1 MSNILLIISI
11 VLTLLCYIL
20 IFISSL
26 TSKNGQET
34 ASEAVIRL
42 TKEDNG
48 LRLVESKDNILNKY
62 QLKRKIIKLKE
73 KTYSSKSY
81 FSLSIAYLLS
91 GYSKLK
97 ESSLEY
103 LSKVIPY
110 FYYLSFTP
118 IISLIIALVI
128 KTSMDA
134 KIGVVIFILILIYQ
148 NILSN
153 LNTKAIDLVN
163 DDNKDITKYLNN
175 IIFTSKIFILSTMI
189 QLIRMVIML

>member
-1 MSNILLIISI
+1 MSTILLIISI

-34 ASEAVIRL
+34 ASETVIRL
-42 TKEDNG
+42 TKDDNG

-118 IISLIIALVI
+118 IISLVITLVI

-134 KIGVVIFILILIYQ
+134 KIGIIIFIIILIYQ

-153 LNTKAIDLVN
+153 LNAKAIDLVK
-163 DDNKDITKYLNN
+163 DDNRYITKYLNN
-175 IIFTSKIFILSTMI
+175 IIFISKVFILSTII
-189 QLIRMVIML
+189 QLIRMIILL

>member
-1 MSNILLIISI
+1 MSTILLIISI
-11 VLTLLCYIL
+11 ILTLICYIL

-26 TSKNGQET
+26 TSKNGSET
-34 ASEAVIRL
+34 AYEAVIRL

-118 IISLIIALVI
+118 IISLVITLVI

-134 KIGVVIFILILIYQ
+134 KIGIIIFIIILIYQ

-153 LNTKAIDLVN
+153 LNTKAIDLVK
-163 DDNKDITKYLNN
+163 DDNRYITKYLNN
-175 IIFTSKIFILSTMI
+175 IIFISKVFILSTII
-189 QLIRMVIML
+189 QLIRMIILL

>member
-11 VLTLLCYIL
+11 ILTLICYII

-26 TSKNGQET
+26 TSKNGSET
-34 ASEAVIRL
+34 AYEAVIRL

-48 LRLVESKDNILNKY
+48 LHLVESKDNILNKY

-118 IISLIIALVI
+118 IISLVITLVI

-134 KIGVVIFILILIYQ
+134 KIGIIIFIIILIYQ

-153 LNTKAIDLVN
+153 LNTKAIDLVK
-163 DDNKDITKYLNN
+163 DDNKYITKYLNN
-175 IIFTSKIFILSTMI
+175 IIFISKVFILSTII
-189 QLIRMVIML
+189 QLIRMIILL

>member
-1 MSNILLIISI
+1 MSTILLIISI

-34 ASEAVIRL
+34 ASETVIRL
-42 TKEDNG
+42 TKDDNG

-118 IISLIIALVI
+118 IISLVITLVI

-134 KIGVVIFILILIYQ
+134 KIGIIIFIIILIYQ

-153 LNTKAIDLVN
+153 LNTKAIDLVK
-163 DDNKDITKYLNN
+163 DDNKYITKYLNN
-175 IIFTSKIFILSTMI
+175 IIFISKVFILSTII
-189 QLIRMVIML
+189 QLIRMIILL

>member
-1 MSNILLIISI
+1 MSTILLIISI

-26 TSKNGQET
+26 TSKNGSET
-34 ASEAVIRL
+34 AYEAVIRL

-118 IISLIIALVI
+118 IISLVITLVI

-134 KIGVVIFILILIYQ
+134 KIGIIIFIIILIYQ

-153 LNTKAIDLVN
+153 LNTKAIDLVK
-163 DDNKDITKYLNN
+163 DDNKYITKYLNN
-175 IIFTSKIFILSTMI
+175 IIFISKVLILSTII
-189 QLIRMVIML
+189 QLIRMIILL

>member
-11 VLTLLCYIL
+11 ILTLICYII

-26 TSKNGQET
+26 TSKNGSET
-34 ASEAVIRL
+34 AYEAVIRL

-118 IISLIIALVI
+118 IISLVITLVI

-134 KIGVVIFILILIYQ
+134 KIGIIIFIIILIYQ

-153 LNTKAIDLVN
+153 LNTKAIDLVK
-163 DDNKDITKYLNN
+163 DDNKYITKYLNN
-175 IIFTSKIFILSTMI
+175 IIFISKIFILSTII
-189 QLIRMVIML
+189 QLIRMIILL

>member
-11 VLTLLCYIL
+11 ILTLICYIL

-26 TSKNGQET
+26 TSKNGSET
-34 ASEAVIRL
+34 AYEAVIRL

-118 IISLIIALVI
+118 IISLVITLVI

-134 KIGVVIFILILIYQ
+134 KIGIIIFIIILIYQ

-153 LNTKAIDLVN
+153 LNTKAIDLVK

-175 IIFTSKIFILSTMI
+175 VIFTSKIFILSTII
-189 QLIRMVIML
+189 QLIRMITLL

>member
-1 MSNILLIISI
+1 MSTILLIISI

-118 IISLIIALVI
+118 IISLVITLVI

-134 KIGVVIFILILIYQ
+134 KISIIIFIIILIYQ

-153 LNTKAIDLVN
+153 LNTKAIDLVK
-163 DDNKDITKYLNN
+163 DDNKYITKYLNN
-175 IIFTSKIFILSTMI
+175 IIFISKVFILSTII
-189 QLIRMVIML
+189 QLIRMIILL

>member
-1 MSNILLIISI
+1 MSNVLLIISI
-11 VLTLLCYIL
+11 ILTLICYII

-26 TSKNGQET
+26 TSKNGSET
-34 ASEAVIRL
+34 AYEAVIRL

-118 IISLIIALVI
+118 IISLVITLVI

-134 KIGVVIFILILIYQ
+134 KIGIIIFIIILIYQ

-153 LNTKAIDLVN
+153 LNTKAIDLVK
-163 DDNKDITKYLNN
+163 DDNKYITKYLNN
-175 IIFTSKIFILSTMI
+175 IIFISKVFLLSTII
-189 QLIRMVIML
+189 QLIRMIILL

>member
-11 VLTLLCYIL
+11 VITLLCYIL

-26 TSKNGQET
+26 TSKNGSET
-34 ASEAVIRL
+34 AYEAVIRL

-118 IISLIIALVI
+118 IISLVITLVI

-134 KIGVVIFILILIYQ
+134 KIGIIIFIIILIYQ

-153 LNTKAIDLVN
+153 LNTKAIDLVK
-163 DDNKDITKYLNN
+163 DDNKYITKYLNN
-175 IIFTSKIFILSTMI
+175 IIFISKVFILSTII
-189 QLIRMVIML
+189 QLIRMIILL

>member
-11 VLTLLCYIL
+11 ILTLICYII

-26 TSKNGQET
+26 TSKNGSET
-34 ASEAVIRL
+34 AYEAVIRL

-97 ESSLEY
+97 ESSLDY

-118 IISLIIALVI
+118 IISLVITLVI

-134 KIGVVIFILILIYQ
+134 KIGIIIFIIILIYQ

-153 LNTKAIDLVN
+153 LNTKAIDLVK
-163 DDNKDITKYLNN
+163 DDNKYITKYLNN
-175 IIFTSKIFILSTMI
+175 IIFISKVFILSTII
-189 QLIRMVIML
+189 QLIRMIILL

>member
-1 MSNILLIISI
+1 MSTILLIISI

-34 ASEAVIRL
+34 ASETVIRL

-118 IISLIIALVI
+118 IISLVITLVI

-134 KIGVVIFILILIYQ
+134 KISIIIFIIILIYQ

-153 LNTKAIDLVN
+153 LNTKAIDLVK
-163 DDNKDITKYLNN
+163 DDNKYITKYLNN
-175 IIFTSKIFILSTMI
+175 IIFISKVFILSTII
-189 QLIRMVIML
+189 QLMRMIILL

>member
-1 MSNILLIISI
+1 MSTILLIISI

-34 ASEAVIRL
+34 ASETVIRL
-42 TKEDNG
+42 TKDDNG

-118 IISLIIALVI
+118 IISLVITLVI

-134 KIGVVIFILILIYQ
+134 KIGIIIFIIILIYQ

-153 LNTKAIDLVN
+153 LNTKAIDLVK
-163 DDNKDITKYLNN
+163 DDNRYITKYLNN
-175 IIFTSKIFILSTMI
+175 IIFISKVFILSTII
-189 QLIRMVIML
+189 QLIRMIILL

>member
-118 IISLIIALVI
+118 IISLVITLVI

-134 KIGVVIFILILIYQ
+134 KIGIIIFIIILIYQ

-153 LNTKAIDLVN
+153 LNTKAIDLVKE
-163 DDNKDITKYLNN
+163 DNKYITKYLNN
-175 IIFTSKIFILSTMI
+175 IIFISKVFILSTII
-189 QLIRMVIML
+189 QLIRMIILL

>member
-11 VLTLLCYIL
+11 ILTLICYII

-26 TSKNGQET
+26 TSKNGSET
-34 ASEAVIRL
+34 AYEAVIRL

-118 IISLIIALVI
+118 IISLVITLVI

-134 KIGVVIFILILIYQ
+134 KIGIIIFILILIYQ

-153 LNTKAIDLVN
+153 LNTKAIDLVK
-163 DDNKDITKYLNN
+163 DDNKYITKYLNN
-175 IIFTSKIFILSTMI
+175 IIFISKVFILSTII
-189 QLIRMVIML
+189 QLIRMIILL

>member
-11 VLTLLCYIL
+11 ILTLICYIL

-26 TSKNGQET
+26 TSKNGSET
-34 ASEAVIRL
+34 AYEAVIRL

-118 IISLIIALVI
+118 IISLVITLVI

-134 KIGVVIFILILIYQ
+134 KIGIIIFIIILIYQ

-153 LNTKAIDLVN
+153 LNAKAIDLVK
-163 DDNKDITKYLNN
+163 DDNKYITKYLNN
-175 IIFTSKIFILSTMI
+175 IIFISKVFILSTII
-189 QLIRMVIML
+189 QLIRMIILL

>member
-26 TSKNGQET
+26 TSKNGSET
-34 ASEAVIRL
+34 AYEAVIRL

-118 IISLIIALVI
+118 IISLVITLVI

-134 KIGVVIFILILIYQ
+134 KIGIIIFIIILIYQ

-153 LNTKAIDLVN
+153 LNTKAIDLVK
-163 DDNKDITKYLNN
+163 DDNKYITKYLNN
-175 IIFTSKIFILSTMI
+175 IIFISKVFILSTII
-189 QLIRMVIML
+189 QLIRMIILL

>member
-1 MSNILLIISI
+1 MSTILLIISI

-42 TKEDNG
+42 TKDDNG
-48 LRLVESKDNILNKY
+48 LRLVESKDNLLNKY

-118 IISLIIALVI
+118 IISLVITLVI

-134 KIGVVIFILILIYQ
+134 KIGIIIFIIILIYQ

-153 LNTKAIDLVN
+153 LNTKAIDLVR
-163 DDNKDITKYLNN
+163 DDNKYITKYLNN
-175 IIFTSKIFILSTMI
+175 IIFISKVFILSTII
-189 QLIRMVIML
+189 QLIRMIILL

>member
-26 TSKNGQET
+26 TSKNGSET
-34 ASEAVIRL
+34 AYEAVIRL

-118 IISLIIALVI
+118 IISLVITLVI

-134 KIGVVIFILILIYQ
+134 KIGIIIFIIILIYQ

-153 LNTKAIDLVN
+153 LNTKAIDLVE
-163 DDNKDITKYLNN
+163 DDNKYITKYLNN
-175 IIFTSKIFILSTMI
+175 IIFISKVFILSTII
-189 QLIRMVIML
+189 QLIRMIILL

>member
-1 MSNILLIISI
+1 MSTILLIISI

-34 ASEAVIRL
+34 ASETVIRL

-118 IISLIIALVI
+118 IISLVITLVI

-134 KIGVVIFILILIYQ
+134 KIGIIIFIIILIYQ

-153 LNTKAIDLVN
+153 LNTKAIDLVK
-163 DDNKDITKYLNN
+163 DDNKYITKYLNN
-175 IIFTSKIFILSTMI
+175 IIFISKVFILSTII
-189 QLIRMVIML
+189 QLIRMIILL

>member
-1 MSNILLIISI
+1 MSTILLIISI

-26 TSKNGQET
+26 TSKNGSET
-34 ASEAVIRL
+34 AYEAVIRL

-118 IISLIIALVI
+118 IISLVITLVI

-134 KIGVVIFILILIYQ
+134 KISIIIFIIILIYQ

-153 LNTKAIDLVN
+153 LNTKAIDLVK
-163 DDNKDITKYLNN
+163 DDNKYITKYLNN
-175 IIFTSKIFILSTMI
+175 IIFISKVFILSTII
-189 QLIRMVIML
+189 QLMRMIILL

>member
-11 VLTLLCYIL
+11 ILTLICYII

-26 TSKNGQET
+26 TSKNGSET
-34 ASEAVIRL
+34 AYEAVIRL

-118 IISLIIALVI
+118 IISLVITLVI

-134 KIGVVIFILILIYQ
+134 KIGIIIFIIILIYQ

-153 LNTKAIDLVN
+153 LNTKAIDLVK
-163 DDNKDITKYLNN
+163 DDNK
-175 IIFTSKIFILSTMI
+175 
-189 QLIRMVIML
+189 

>member
-26 TSKNGQET
+26 TSKNGKET

-118 IISLIIALVI
+118 IISLVITLVI

-134 KIGVVIFILILIYQ
+134 KIGIIIFIIILIYQ

-153 LNTKAIDLVN
+153 LNTKAIDLVK
-163 DDNKDITKYLNN
+163 DDNKYITKYLNN
-175 IIFTSKIFILSTMI
+175 IIFISKVFILSTII
-189 QLIRMVIML
+189 QLIRMIILL

>member
-1 MSNILLIISI
+1 MSTILLIISI

-42 TKEDNG
+42 TKDDNG
-48 LRLVESKDNILNKY
+48 LRLVESKDNLLNKY

-118 IISLIIALVI
+118 IISLVITLVI

-134 KIGVVIFILILIYQ
+134 KIGIIIFIIILIYQ

-153 LNTKAIDLVN
+153 LNTKAIDLVK
-163 DDNKDITKYLNN
+163 DDNKYITKYLNN
-175 IIFTSKIFILSTMI
+175 IIFISKVFILSTII
-189 QLIRMVIML
+189 QLIRMIILL

>member
-1 MSNILLIISI
+1 MSTILLIISI

-34 ASEAVIRL
+34 ASETVIRL

-118 IISLIIALVI
+118 IISLVITLVI

-134 KIGVVIFILILIYQ
+134 KISIIIFIIILIYQ

-153 LNTKAIDLVN
+153 LNTKAIDLVR
-163 DDNKDITKYLNN
+163 DDNKYITKYLNN
-175 IIFTSKIFILSTMI
+175 IIFISKVFILSTII
-189 QLIRMVIML
+189 QLIRMIILL

>member
-11 VLTLLCYIL
+11 ILTLICYII

-26 TSKNGQET
+26 TSKNGSET
-34 ASEAVIRL
+34 AYEAVIRL

-118 IISLIIALVI
+118 LISLVITLVI

-134 KIGVVIFILILIYQ
+134 KIGIIIFIIILIYQ

-153 LNTKAIDLVN
+153 LNTKAIDLVK
-163 DDNKDITKYLNN
+163 DDNKYITKYLNN
-175 IIFTSKIFILSTMI
+175 IIFISKVFILSTII
-189 QLIRMVIML
+189 QLIRIIILL

>member
-11 VLTLLCYIL
+11 ILTLICYIL

-118 IISLIIALVI
+118 IISLVITLVI

-134 KIGVVIFILILIYQ
+134 KIGIIIFIIILIYQ

-153 LNTKAIDLVN
+153 LNTKAIDLVK
-163 DDNKDITKYLNN
+163 DDNKYITKYLNN
-175 IIFTSKIFILSTMI
+175 IIFISKVFILSTII
-189 QLIRMVIML
+189 QLIRMIILL

>member
-11 VLTLLCYIL
+11 ILTLICYII

-26 TSKNGQET
+26 TSKNGSET
-34 ASEAVIRL
+34 AYEAVIRL

-118 IISLIIALVI
+118 IISLVITLVI

-134 KIGVVIFILILIYQ
+134 KIGIIIFIIILIYQ

-153 LNTKAIDLVN
+153 LNTKAIDLVK
-163 DDNKDITKYLNN
+163 DDNKYITKYLNN
-175 IIFTSKIFILSTMI
+175 IIFISKVFILSTIM
-189 QLIRMVIML
+189 QLIRMIILL

>member
-1 MSNILLIISI
+1 MSTILLIISI

-42 TKEDNG
+42 TKDDNG
-48 LRLVESKDNILNKY
+48 LRLVESKDNLLNKY

-118 IISLIIALVI
+118 IISLVITLVI

-134 KIGVVIFILILIYQ
+134 KIGIIIFIIILIYQ

-153 LNTKAIDLVN
+153 LNTKAIDLVK
-163 DDNKDITKYLNN
+163 DDNKYITKYLNN
-175 IIFTSKIFILSTMI
+175 IILISKVFILSTII
-189 QLIRMVIML
+189 QLIRMIILL

>member
-1 MSNILLIISI
+1 MLNILLIISI
-11 VLTLLCYIL
+11 ILTLICYIL

-26 TSKNGQET
+26 TSKNGSET
-34 ASEAVIRL
+34 AYEAVIRL

-118 IISLIIALVI
+118 LISLVITLVI

-134 KIGVVIFILILIYQ
+134 KIGIIIFIIILIYQ

-153 LNTKAIDLVN
+153 LNTKAIDLVK
-163 DDNKDITKYLNN
+163 DDNKYITKYLNN
-175 IIFTSKIFILSTMI
+175 IIFISKVFILSTII
-189 QLIRMVIML
+189 QLIRMIILL

>member
-11 VLTLLCYIL
+11 ILTLICYIL

-26 TSKNGQET
+26 TSKNGSET
-34 ASEAVIRL
+34 AYEAVIRL

-81 FSLSIAYLLS
+81 FSLSLAYLLS

-118 IISLIIALVI
+118 IISLVITLVI

-134 KIGVVIFILILIYQ
+134 KIGIIIFIIILIYQ

-153 LNTKAIDLVN
+153 LNTKAIDLVK
-163 DDNKDITKYLNN
+163 DDNKYITKYLNN
-175 IIFTSKIFILSTMI
+175 IIFISKVFILSTII
-189 QLIRMVIML
+189 QLIRMIILL

>member
-11 VLTLLCYIL
+11 ILTLICYIL

-26 TSKNGQET
+26 TSKNGSET

-118 IISLIIALVI
+118 IISLVITLVI

-134 KIGVVIFILILIYQ
+134 KIGIIIFIIILIYQ

-153 LNTKAIDLVN
+153 LNTKAIDLVK
-163 DDNKDITKYLNN
+163 DDNKYITKYLNN
-175 IIFTSKIFILSTMI
+175 IIFISKVFILSTII
-189 QLIRMVIML
+189 QLIRMIILL

>member
-11 VLTLLCYIL
+11 ILTLICYIL

-26 TSKNGQET
+26 TSKNGSET
-34 ASEAVIRL
+34 AYEAVIRL

-118 IISLIIALVI
+118 IISLVITLVI

-134 KIGVVIFILILIYQ
+134 KIGIIIFIIILIYQ

-153 LNTKAIDLVN
+153 LNTKAIDLVK
-163 DDNKDITKYLNN
+163 DDNRYITKYLNN
-175 IIFTSKIFILSTMI
+175 IIFISKVFILSTII
-189 QLIRMVIML
+189 QLIRMIILL

>member
-11 VLTLLCYIL
+11 ILTLICYIL

-26 TSKNGQET
+26 TSKNGSET
-34 ASEAVIRL
+34 AYEAVIRL

-118 IISLIIALVI
+118 IISLVITLVI

-134 KIGVVIFILILIYQ
+134 KIGIIIFIIILIYQ

-153 LNTKAIDLVN
+153 LNTKAIDLVK

-175 IIFTSKIFILSTMI
+175 VIFISKVFILSTII
-189 QLIRMVIML
+189 QLIRMIILL

>member
-11 VLTLLCYIL
+11 ILTLICYII

-26 TSKNGQET
+26 TSKNGSET
-34 ASEAVIRL
+34 AYEAVIRL

-118 IISLIIALVI
+118 LISLVITLVI

-134 KIGVVIFILILIYQ
+134 KIGIIIFIIILIYQ

-153 LNTKAIDLVN
+153 LNTKAIDLVK

-175 IIFTSKIFILSTMI
+175 VIFTSKIFILSTII
-189 QLIRMVIML
+189 QLIRMITLL

>member
-11 VLTLLCYIL
+11 ILTLICYIL

-26 TSKNGQET
+26 TSKNGSET
-34 ASEAVIRL
+34 AYEAVIRL

-118 IISLIIALVI
+118 IISLVITLVI

-134 KIGVVIFILILIYQ
+134 KIGIIIFIIILIYQ

-153 LNTKAIDLVN
+153 LNTKAIDLVK
-163 DDNKDITKYLNN
+163 DDNKYITKYLNN
-175 IIFTSKIFILSTMI
+175 IILISKVFILSTIM
-189 QLIRMVIML
+189 QLIRMIILL